1 MAKERAVPNEAH
13 ELRRIFAANVKLL
26 AKNAELPIAD
36 LARAA
41 NISRSHLC
49 EVLAGRSRCTLD
61 WLAQIAA
68 VFMVDPA
75 ILLTEVLSP
84 DAEADTE

>member
-1 MAKERAVPNEAH
+1 MANERSVSAEAH
-13 ELRRIFAANVKLL
+13 DLRRIFAENVKLL
-26 AKNAELPIAD
+26 AKNANLPVAD

-41 NISRSHLC
+41 NISRSHLH
-49 EVLAGRSRCTLD
+49 EVLAGRARCTLD
-61 WLAQIAA
+61 WLAQIAG

-75 ILLTEVLSP
+75 ILLTEVQSA